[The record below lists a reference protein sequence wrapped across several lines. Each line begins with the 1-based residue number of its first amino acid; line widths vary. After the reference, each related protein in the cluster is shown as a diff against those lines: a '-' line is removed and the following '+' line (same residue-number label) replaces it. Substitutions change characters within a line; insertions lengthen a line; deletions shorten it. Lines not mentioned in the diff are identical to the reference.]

1 MPEVSFLDVYSLRP
15 KADQQTFIF
24 ETTDLYNKRNV
35 PKVIFGIHVLR

>member
-1 MPEVSFLDVYSLRP
+1 MPEVSYHVLYRFEYKLIS
-15 KADQQTFIF
+15 QTFIF